1 MKKLLAI
8 LAAGL
13 AAATL
18 SIAGFAA
25 DDKKEGA
32 DAKAG
37 VSADAKTGASADTKA
52 DAKADTSAGT
62 GASAD
67 VKADK
72 KAAKKP
78 SKPAEPKSN

>member
-37 VSADAKTGASADTKA
+37 VSADAKTDASADKKPA
-52 DAKADTSAGT
+52 
-62 GASAD
+62 
-67 VKADK
+67 K
-72 KAAKKP
+72 KA